1 MKWEEVALK
10 NIERAFGNLKIM
22 WKFVSCPIEI
32 WSLTDIAI
40 RILTV
45 LILHNVVV
53 SDHVMDDM
61 NMQYNPANL
70 VENFGNFQMATLTQ
84 TAPEV
89 EVVVEHTTPQSFCD
103 VVAVSGHWKPLAN
116 EAEHSRLHSEFMRKI
131 N

>member
-1 MKWEEVALK
+1 
-10 NIERAFGNLKIM
+10 M
-22 WKFVSCPIEI
+22 WKFVSSSIEI
-32 WSLTDIAI
+32 WSLNNIAR
-40 RILTV
+40 RISTA
-45 LILHNVVV
+45 LIPHSVVV
-53 SDHVMDDM
+53 SDHVMSNA
-61 NMQYNPANL
+61 NMQYNPANS
-70 VENFGNFQMATLTQ
+70 VDDFGNHPMATLTQ